1 MGKGRLEAFTD
12 GVSAVVI
19 TVMVLDM
26 KVPAGSDFA
35 ALRSSL
41 PIFLVYALSYT
52 NVGIF
57 WNNHHHMLHATERVD
72 GKVLWANLFLLF
84 WISLMPFV
92 IRWMDEPISPP
103 CRPPP
108 TAR

>member
-12 GVSAVVI
+12 GVIAIVI
-19 TVMVLDM
+19 TIMVLDM

-52 NVGIF
+52 NVG
-57 WNNHHHMLHATERVD
+57 
-72 GKVLWANLFLLF
+72 
-84 WISLMPFV
+84 
-92 IRWMDEPISPP
+92 
-103 CRPPP
+103 C
-108 TAR
+108 